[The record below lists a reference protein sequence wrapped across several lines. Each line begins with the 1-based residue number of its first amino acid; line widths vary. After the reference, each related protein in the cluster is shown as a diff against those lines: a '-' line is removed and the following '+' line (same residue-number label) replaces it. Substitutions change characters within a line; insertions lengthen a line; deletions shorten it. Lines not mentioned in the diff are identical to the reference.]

1 MALQHLLR
9 QDWPGNVRELYN
21 AVQRAVAMCETD
33 QIQPVHLGGPSAL
46 NSLTT
51 SDLRPYREAR
61 ASVLEAF
68 DRGYIEDMLR
78 KAGGNVTE
86 AARLANKDR
95 RVFGRMMKRYNI
107 LRDFA

>member
-1 MALQHLLR
+1 M
-9 QDWPGNVRELYN
+9 
-21 AVQRAVAMCETD
+21 
-33 QIQPVHLGGPSAL
+33 
-46 NSLTT
+46 
-51 SDLRPYREAR
+51 
-61 ASVLEAF
+61 LEAF